1 MAKKNNN
8 QTEGFTP
15 TVEQEA
21 DNAAMVVVEPEPET
35 RSPFILGNTKEI
47 GLTELGDMLTPV
59 FSRDNVETIS
69 HTEAIST
76 VMDAVSTFF
85 DGQEISA
92 PVIRISHEMKL
103 RNRFGMGKLVE
114 NLRPEDSDSYYQRAM
129 AMIEIPSISHD
140 INGSI
145 CHLQVCLVRNYA
157 DCNLLGNSSQKQTFK
172 LAIGFLNT
180 VCTNGMVCT
189 DGVNLAIKV
198 TNTAD
203 FYKYCIELF
212 KQYNYKQ
219 HLDDMRRLNDTVV
232 TVSTLAQFLGRAR
245 MATALPTNMKNELG
259 LPEFTL
265 PEAQLNNMIRDY
277 YTDENFGGFGREIT
291 AWQFYMLLTNY
302 KNNYIDVTLERS
314 CMAYECAKGVAS
326 AINKD
331 DDAWSWF
338 IE

>member
-1 MAKKNNN
+1 MAKK
-8 QTEGFTP
+8 QQEQGFMP
-15 TVEQEA
+15 TVEQEV
-21 DNAAMVVVEPEPET
+21 DNAALVVVEPEPET

-76 VMDAVSTFF
+76 VMDAVSTFY

-114 NLRPEDSDSYYQRAM
+114 NLRPEDSDSYYQRMM

-140 INGSI
+140 INGSR
-145 CHLQVCLVRNYA
+145 CNLQVCIVRNYA

-172 LAIGFLNT
+172 ACVGFLNT
-180 VCTNGMVCT
+180 VCTNGLISSS
-189 DGVNLAIKV
+189 GVNLAIKV

-203 FYKYCIELF
+203 LYKYCIELF
-212 KQYNYKQ
+212 KQYDYKQ

-245 MATALPTNMKNELG
+245 MATALPTSMKNELG

-314 CMAYECAKGVAS
+314 VCSFQISKGVAA
-326 AINKD
+326 AINHD
-331 DDAWSWF
+331 DDTWAWF

>member
-1 MAKKNNN
+1 MAK
-8 QTEGFTP
+8 
-15 TVEQEA
+15 QETTTIDSEN
-21 DNAAMVVVEPEPET
+21 DNTAMVVVEPEHET

-69 HTEAIST
+69 HNEAINT

-85 DGQEISA
+85 DGEEINA
-92 PVIRISHEMKL
+92 PVVRVSHEMKL

-114 NLRPEDSDSYYQRAM
+114 NLRPEDSDSYYQRMM
-129 AMIEIPSISHD
+129 AMIEIPSISHE

-145 CHLQVCLVRNYA
+145 CHLQVCIVRNYA
-157 DCNLLGNSSQKQTFK
+157 DCNLLGNSSQKQTMK
-172 LAIGFLNT
+172 LGIGFLNT
-180 VCTNGMVCT
+180 ICTNGMLST
-189 DGVNLAIKV
+189 DGVNLSIKI

-219 HLDDMRRLNDTVV
+219 HLDDIRRLNDTVV
-232 TVSTLAQFLGRAR
+232 NVSTLAQFLGRAR
-245 MATALPTNMKNELG
+245 MATALPNSMKNELG
-259 LPEFTL
+259 LPDFIL
-265 PEAQLNNMIRDY
+265 PEAQLNSMIRDY
-277 YTDENFGGFGREIT
+277 YTDENFGGFGRDIT
-291 AWQFYMLLTNY
+291 AYQLFMLLTNY

-314 CMAYECAKGVAS
+314 INAYQCAQGIAS
-326 AINKD
+326 AINHD
-331 DDAWSWF
+331 DEAWSWF

>member
-1 MAKKNNN
+1 MAK
-8 QTEGFTP
+8 QTQEGFMP
-15 TVEQEA
+15 TVDQDT
-21 DNAAMVVVEPEPET
+21 DNAAMVVVEPEQET

-69 HTEAIST
+69 HAEAIST

-85 DGQEISA
+85 DGEEIKA
-92 PVIRISHEMKL
+92 PVVRVSHEMKL

-114 NLRPEDSDSYYQRAM
+114 NLRPEDSDSYYQRMM
-129 AMIEIPSISHD
+129 AMIEIPSISHE

-145 CHLQVCLVRNYA
+145 CHLQICIVRNYA

-172 LAIGFLNT
+172 CCAGLLNT
-180 VCTNGMVCT
+180 VCTNGLIKSE
-189 DGVNLAIKV
+189 GVNLAIKV

-203 FYKYCIELF
+203 LYKYCIELF
-212 KQYNYKQ
+212 KQYDYKQ
-219 HLDDMRRLNDTVV
+219 HLDEMRRLNDTVV
-232 TVSTLAQFLGRAR
+232 NVSTLAQFLGRAR
-245 MATALPTNMKNELG
+245 MAAALPTNMKSELG
-259 LPEFTL
+259 LPEFIL

-314 CMAYECAKGVAS
+314 CNAYQCAQGIAS
-326 AINKD
+326 AINHD
-331 DDAWSWF
+331 DDAWNWF

>member
-1 MAKKNNN
+1 
-8 QTEGFTP
+8 
-15 TVEQEA
+15 
-21 DNAAMVVVEPEPET
+21 
-35 RSPFILGNTKEI
+35 
-47 GLTELGDMLTPV
+47 
-59 FSRDNVETIS
+59 
-69 HTEAIST
+69 
-76 VMDAVSTFF
+76 
-85 DGQEISA
+85 
-92 PVIRISHEMKL
+92 
-103 RNRFGMGKLVE
+103 
-114 NLRPEDSDSYYQRAM
+114 
-129 AMIEIPSISHD
+129 
-140 INGSI
+140 
-145 CHLQVCLVRNYA
+145 
-157 DCNLLGNSSQKQTFK
+157 
-172 LAIGFLNT
+172 
-180 VCTNGMVCT
+180 MVCT

-245 MATALPTNMKNELG
+245 MATALPTSMKNELG

-277 YTDENFGGFGREIT
+277 YTDENFGGFGQEIT

-314 CMAYECAKGVAS
+314 CNAYQCAKGVAS

>member
-15 TVEQEA
+15 TVEQEV

-69 HTEAIST
+69 HNEAIST
-76 VMDAVSTFF
+76 VMDAVSTYF
-85 DGQEISA
+85 DGQEINA
-92 PVIRISHEMKL
+92 PVVRVSHEMKL
-103 RNRFGMGKLVE
+103 RNRFGAGKLVE
-114 NLRPEDSDSYYQRAM
+114 NLNPEDSDSYYQRAM

-145 CHLQVCLVRNYA
+145 CHLQICIVRNYA

-232 TVSTLAQFLGRAR
+232 NVSTLAQFLGRAR
-245 MATALPTNMKNELG
+245 MAAALPTNMRNELG
-259 LPEFTL
+259 LPEFIL

-277 YTDENFGGFGREIT
+277 YTDENFGGFGHEIT

-314 CMAYECAKGVAS
+314 CNAYQCAKGVAS

>member
-1 MAKKNNN
+1 M
-8 QTEGFTP
+8 P
-15 TVEQEA
+15 TVEQEV

-76 VMDAVSTFF
+76 VMDAVSTFY
-85 DGQEISA
+85 DGQDISA

-114 NLRPEDSDSYYQRAM
+114 NLRPEDSDSYYQRMM

-140 INGSI
+140 INGSR
-145 CHLQVCLVRNYA
+145 CNLQVCIVRNYA

-172 LAIGFLNT
+172 ACVGFLNT
-180 VCTNGMVCT
+180 VCTNGLISSS
-189 DGVNLAIKV
+189 GVNLAIKV

-203 FYKYCIELF
+203 LYKYCIELF
-212 KQYNYKQ
+212 KQYDYKQ
-219 HLDDMRRLNDTVV
+219 HLDDMRRLDDTVV

-245 MATALPTNMKNELG
+245 MAAALPTSMKSELS

-314 CMAYECAKGVAS
+314 VNSFQISKGVAA
-326 AINKD
+326 AINHD
-331 DDAWSWF
+331 DDTWAWF

>member
-1 MAKKNNN
+1 MAKK
-8 QTEGFTP
+8 QQEQGFMP
-15 TVEQEA
+15 TVEQEV
-21 DNAAMVVVEPEPET
+21 DNAAMVVEPEPET

-76 VMDAVSTFF
+76 VMDAVSTYF
-85 DGQEISA
+85 DGQEINA
-92 PVIRISHEMKL
+92 PVVRVSHEMKL
-103 RNRFGMGKLVE
+103 RNRFGAGKLVE
-114 NLRPEDSDSYYQRAM
+114 NLNPEDSDSYYQRAM

-245 MATALPTNMKNELG
+245 MATALPTSMKNELG

-314 CMAYECAKGVAS
+314 CNAYQCAKGVAS

>member
-1 MAKKNNN
+1 MAKKNE
-8 QTEGFTP
+8 QGITP
-15 TVEQEA
+15 TMDSET
-21 DNAAMVVVEPEPET
+21 DNTSMVVFEPESET

-76 VMDAVSTFF
+76 VMDAVSTYF
-85 DGQEISA
+85 DREEINS
-92 PVIRISHEMKL
+92 PIVRVSHEMKL
-103 RNRFGMGKLVE
+103 RNRFGAGKLVE
-114 NLRPEDSDSYYQRAM
+114 NLNPEDSDSYYQRAM

-245 MATALPTNMKNELG
+245 MATALPTSMKNELG

-314 CMAYECAKGVAS
+314 CNAYQCAKGVAS

>member
-15 TVEQEA
+15 TVEQEV

-114 NLRPEDSDSYYQRAM
+114 NLRPEDSDSYYQRMM

-140 INGSI
+140 INGSR
-145 CHLQVCLVRNYA
+145 CNLQVCIVRNYA

-172 LAIGFLNT
+172 ACVGFLNT
-180 VCTNGMVCT
+180 VCTNGLISSS
-189 DGVNLAIKV
+189 GVNLAIKV

-203 FYKYCIELF
+203 LYKYCIELF
-212 KQYNYKQ
+212 KQYDYKQ

-245 MATALPTNMKNELG
+245 MATALPTSMKNELG

-314 CMAYECAKGVAS
+314 VCSFQISKGVAA
-326 AINKD
+326 AINHD
-331 DDAWSWF
+331 DDTWAWF